1 MAKAIT
7 RDIIILNMPI
17 IDKEIFV
24 FIIYVFSILQKTNKK
39 GQVIFKNNLTY
50 KARLVGSRLNRFWKD
65 LKKFSR

>member
-7 RDIIILNMPI
+7 KDITILNMPI

-24 FIIYVFSILQKTNKK
+24 FKIFVFSILQKTNKK

-50 KARLVGSRLNRFWKD
+50 KTPLVGSRSNRFWKD
-65 LKKFSR
+65 LKKFRE